1 MSLYDEIINGT
12 FNGRKTKI
20 KKKGIDI
27 DEDNSLYR
35 SIIDGT
41 YESSKTRI
49 NSSFFDEEENATVNN
64 IDNSGWFKKSQ
75 AFEDNEGDFFS
86 DAGKT
91 VLGTVG
97 DIGTHLTKGVM
108 NIGEGIGDLITYGR
122 AQYNENKGNSERANE
137 LRQIAQRDS
146 VNELFN
152 PIQEKVN
159 ENSILGDKSD
169 NIVEG
174 LGYVAGITAVGVV
187 TGGAG
192 TVATTATTFS
202 SAMGQSMNQAY
213 KEGAN
218 DDEAWKFG
226 VISGL
231 AEAGSELLFGGLG
244 KASGALGFSKGIT
257 AIDDTLA
264 TKVSGIFKSTLGKN
278 LSEYIIKAGAEGTEE
293 VISGF
298 IQALGQKITYKSEE
312 DLGKL
317 VKDQNLLEQ
326 FVSGAITSAIAQ
338 VPGQNGIYKTTKNG
352 RDFISGLTQNEAKVY
367 DKELSERTNKKTRET
382 AIEKAYNEQIATQE
396 KLGMNLTNE
405 DKATIRQ
412 AVEEAYNSGRIQ
424 DKTGI
429 SSKEYEEIENNV
441 KRDLEDG
448 NISIDRIRETLGEN
462 QDITKDTYL
471 QKSYYEEQQKRV
483 NYQVE
488 QTDNEKVNILY
499 QSAADAGMNNNN
511 VTRRKVELVAKLTK
525 DTNRQYKFASPEQL
539 KAMGY
544 NENANGVINK
554 ETGEILINSHS
565 DKGLQAII
573 GHETTHI
580 FDSTSKDGK
589 YTKEYEDLQKYAIEY
604 AKEKGIYEDK
614 VKNITNAYGN
624 ILKDEKSVNE
634 ELTADLIGDFLFND
648 EKFIENLSTKNRN
661 VFQKIYD
668 YIKHSFKLATAGSE
682 EAKQLENLKYQFDK
696 VYKTI
701 SEETNTEIKYHVSEN
716 FSNEIDKVLN
726 NELKSNSQV
735 KARDYTPKILV
746 DNGIQDLPML
756 ITQNHIKSTIYTKQE
771 AENLGL
777 STKNINYHGLG
788 KDLLIKAIDNLDNPQ
803 AIYKTS
809 ENNYLIVTEFKDNNG
824 KEIIVPIQ
832 INGKGRY
839 NDVFIDENQIKS
851 VYGRNNLDNYI
862 NSNNF
867 EQIYKKNE
875 ELDFNEGIQYSN
887 VANSSINN
895 SIASTNKNVNDTIK
909 YSMPESENN
918 SGSFYLQKNRF
929 DVSGNE
935 NLVNAQTLFYRTR
948 DDGQYY
954 VQATD
959 GSGKITYDG
968 VFYGEKQL
976 ARSLG
981 EEIANKIV
989 NTSESTNNEIYLQSD
1004 NIKSETD
1011 YMMAHR
1017 PTETGAYASNITK
1030 GTGEWDSLMPEDVYE
1045 HPEWYFDMN
1054 QEYSKESFKVLK
1066 QIKNNSNAE
1075 ITIYRATTGN
1085 KINKGDW
1092 VTLSKKYAEYHNNS
1106 QFKGEGNIIEL
1117 KVKAKDVQYAGDD
1130 INEFGYFPQDNTQT
1144 TDNHGRILSKEQQE
1158 YFKNSKVKDD
1168 NGQLITVY
1176 HGTNNAGFTQFNR
1189 NVNYFTDNQNVAK
1202 TYTGKDAI
1210 YEGYINITN
1219 PITIDAN
1226 EEIWSKIDINNIL
1239 IDGVDDVKSFL
1250 DTYGASTW
1258 KENGT
1263 IRTST
1268 ADLVSAIYD
1277 AIDEGEL
1284 NADGIIIN
1292 NIYDEGAY
1300 SDSVGKQLGTD
1311 FITFN
1316 SNQFKNIDN
1325 INPTDNPDIRF
1336 SMTNDNY
1343 ITGDDIAVKDMLKR
1357 NTEEN
1362 NTIDDMVGKSK
1373 INNNSNMNSQNSTE
1387 NRQEINLKTK
1397 AKNYINRSKTK
1408 FINDV
1413 IAKFGT
1419 SKIANTALLN
1429 STVENI
1435 KNDIQ
1440 NNGKL
1445 SKEQT
1450 NNYFNELYDNLKKI
1464 DTAYYDEYKDVKRDI
1479 QNTKFYIPD
1488 NVKNSI
1494 ADYNNFR
1501 QKNMGNIIM
1510 TNNLENIDIDT
1521 KYKELSESYPE
1532 LFPESITNI
1541 SDQLQKIA
1549 EVTKDISKVETNV
1562 SAYNDAYMGKEY
1574 RKWAREEFG
1583 TAISNL
1589 TQDIHNAMRYNED
1602 STPED
1607 KIDLTKEEV
1616 KKVYKLIPDA
1626 KKKYEKALAKEVL
1639 TRKDRIQ
1646 VDRLLNGEIDI
1657 GELSKDSNQEG
1668 IIRLATAKAE
1678 YDSLQK
1684 SVNEY
1689 VKNIKQARI
1698 EQAEKDIGD
1707 LNRWKDK
1714 KIGFQYSRE
1723 TPIRNIYDVAPK
1735 EIADNIVNKYF
1746 RSYIEVNE
1754 KKVVDNINSY
1764 NEQIKELY
1772 IETQNKYKIELNGK
1786 KEKVSESALIQLL
1799 GEKKITTQQIKEA
1812 GADVTKIENAV
1823 NKFRDIYNELIEK
1836 INDSMLDNGYA
1847 PMEYRKDY
1855 FPHFTEETSDTLLG
1869 KAAKL
1874 IGINISTK
1882 DNLPTD
1888 ISGQTMNFK
1897 PGRTWFSNMLQ
1908 RTTDVTDYDV
1918 LKGFDKYIRG
1928 ASDLIYHTNDIQNLR
1943 ALSTAIRGT
1952 YNDTEIQNKVT
1963 EIQESTTMN
1972 ELEKSEAIKSIY
1984 DTAKDRSHL
1993 SKFIEWLDNYTNLL
2007 AGKKSINDRGSE
2019 KELNREMYSTMQ
2031 SVESRFAANAIG
2043 GNVGVA
2049 LTNFAPLA
2057 QATGEIKTTNIAA
2070 GIWQTMKA
2078 SIKGDKSF
2086 ASESQFITRRRGT
2099 EYLSQTTTDKVT
2111 NLLTK
2116 PLEFAD
2122 NFTSEAIVRAKYLQ
2136 NIQEGMSEQVAL
2148 ENADRYTASLMAD
2161 RGRGALPT
2169 QFNNKNPIAKM
2180 INMFQVEVN
2189 NQWSYYFKDLPKNV
2203 QESGKNN
2210 LVGAYT
2216 KVMIG
2221 SYLMNE
2227 LLGSIRGNSTRVLP
2241 DPIYIIKE
2249 FIKGLSDD
2257 DDDND
2262 ADTILSTLSEIA
2274 GNMPFV
2280 SLPATLLGAED
2291 VGRVPLTGMVPD
2303 LSKIVGSVA
2312 DIANGEKTTGE
2323 GTADITKELM
2333 DTLGSSLILPFG
2345 GAQIKK
2351 TIKGIDLYSKDK
2363 PVSGSYTDNGDLRY
2377 TVDEDIG
2384 SKVQA
2389 AIFGAYANPYAQ
2401 DYVDS
2406 GYKTIKADNI
2416 DEMVGLGMN
2425 STEYRKYKK
2434 ELSAA
2439 GDTSD
2444 KNGYKQYVDDNGNI
2458 YWYDSK
2464 NDVVY
2469 NSNYEKT
2476 ILDKDDLTKVAK
2488 TQEQLNYIDSLDI
2501 SDEKKNI
2508 MANNLNK
2515 NSKKKIDMSEYS
2527 NYDSYEE
2534 YKYARDYPE
2543 KYSVI
2548 SQISSYDDFQEY
2560 SKQISNIAKEY
2571 KELSE
2576 DATTS
2581 KQKTAISKQK
2591 KQEIQSYIESLPLN
2605 QCQKIMLEKEAG
2617 GYSIKNYKQQIYQ
2630 YLESQDLTNEEK
2642 YNMWKELFE

>member
-1 MSLYDEIINGT
+1 MA
-12 FNGRKTKI
+12 I
-20 KKKGIDI
+20 KKKNSMEELFNQIRSGNIDTSKI
-27 DEDNSLYR
+27 DFSDLEDSEDT
-35 SIIDGT
+35 S
-41 YESSKTRI
+41 I
-49 NSSFFDEEENATVNN
+49 NSSNTMEQVYSQIRSGN
-64 IDNSGWFKKSQ
+64 IDMSKIDFGDKYDKIEEKDTSGWFKKSN
-75 AFEDNEGDFFS
+75 AFEDNEGNILTDT
-86 DAGKT
+86 GKT

-97 DIGTHLTKGVM
+97 DVGTRITKGIM

-122 AQYNENKGNSERANE
+122 AQYNENKGNTERANE

-146 VNELFN
+146 VDELFN
-152 PIQEKVN
+152 PIQEKVDK
-159 ENSILGDKSD
+159 NSILGDKSD

-174 LGYVAGITAVGVV
+174 LGYVAGMTAIGVAS
-187 TGGAG
+187 GGAA

-202 SAMGQSMNQAY
+202 SAMGQGMNQAY

-218 DDEAWKFG
+218 DDDAWKFG

-244 KASGALGFSKGIT
+244 KASGAVGLSKGISSV
-257 AIDDTLA
+257 DDALA
-264 TKVSGIFKSTLGKN
+264 TKVSGVFKSTIGKN

-298 IQALGQKITYKSEE
+298 IQAIGQKMTYKSEE

-352 RDFISGLTQNEAKVY
+352 RDFITGLTQNEAKVY

-396 KLGMNLTNE
+396 KLGINLTNE

-424 DKTGI
+424 DKTEI
-429 SSKEYEEIENNV
+429 SSKEYEKIENSV
-441 KRDLEDG
+441 KKDLEDG

-471 QKSYYEEQQKRV
+471 QKSYYEEQQKGV

-488 QTDNEKVNILY
+488 KTDNEKVNILY

-525 DTNRQYKFASPEQL
+525 DTNRQYKFVSPDQL
-539 KAMGY
+539 KSMGY
-544 NENANGVINK
+544 NENANGIINK

-614 VKNITNAYGN
+614 VKSITNAYGN

-634 ELTADLIGDFLFND
+634 ELTADLVGDFLFND

-696 VYKTI
+696 IYKTI
-701 SEETNTEIKYHVSEN
+701 SKETSTEIKYHVSEN

-832 INGKGRY
+832 IKGKGRY

-867 EQIYKKNE
+867 EHIYKKNE

-918 SGSFYLQKNRF
+918 SGSF
-929 DVSGNE
+929 S
-935 NLVNAQTLFYRTR
+935 
-948 DDGQYY
+948 
-954 VQATD
+954 
-959 GSGKITYDG
+959 
-968 VFYGEKQL
+968 
-976 ARSLG
+976 
-981 EEIANKIV
+981 
-989 NTSESTNNEIYLQSD
+989 
-1004 NIKSETD
+1004 
-1011 YMMAHR
+1011 M
-1017 PTETGAYASNITK
+1017 
-1030 GTGEWDSLMPEDVYE
+1030 
-1045 HPEWYFDMN
+1045 
-1054 QEYSKESFKVLK
+1054 
-1066 QIKNNSNAE
+1066 
-1075 ITIYRATTGN
+1075 
-1085 KINKGDW
+1085 
-1092 VTLSKKYAEYHNNS
+1092 
-1106 QFKGEGNIIEL
+1106 
-1117 KVKAKDVQYAGDD
+1117 
-1130 INEFGYFPQDNTQT
+1130 QDNQ
-1144 TDNHGRILSKEQQE
+1144 GRTLTKEQQE
-1158 YFKNSKVKDD
+1158 YFKDVSQKLKDE
-1168 NGQLITVY
+1168 NGNIKEYY
-1176 HGTNNAGFTQFNR
+1176 HGTQRADRVG
-1189 NVNYFTDNQNVAK
+1189 NYFDPNKATSGPMAFFTDNSNIAK
-1202 TYTGKDAI
+1202 SYSENKQDTSISREADTEYDLFKANGKDLDYYWNSLTKQQQEKINKKGRAI
-1210 YEGYINITN
+1210 GFDENYENIVYDENHDSFSGQYDYYLKNEEHNNGIKALYDVFIQDGNLFGEDMAKFKDVLTLAGINDVEYLDPYKIDSKVYNVYLKIKNPFDTSSISSEIFKELDKASKHAPTQIGYSADQWDKSNIT
-1219 PITIDAN
+1219 PIQWMNRLKD
-1226 EEIWSKIDINNIL
+1226 DI
-1239 IDGVDDVKSFL
+1239 
-1250 DTYGASTW
+1250 
-1258 KENGT
+1258 ENGT
-1263 IRTST
+1263 THAWTSIPDWVT
-1268 ADLVSAIYD
+1268 NVLKNNGY
-1277 AIDEGEL
+1277 
-1284 NADGIIIN
+1284 DGIVDN
-1292 NIYDEGAY
+1292 G
-1300 SDSVGKQLGTD
+1300 GKNGGEEHQVVIP
-1311 FITFN
+1311 FY
-1316 SNQFKNIDN
+1316 SNQIKNIDN
-1325 INPTDNPDIRF
+1325 LNPTDNPDIRF
-1336 SMTNDNY
+1336 SITNDNY

-1373 INNNSNMNSQNSTE
+1373 INNNSNMNSQNSIE
-1387 NRQEINLKTK
+1387 NRQETNLKTK
-1397 AKNYINRSKTK
+1397 AKNYISRSKTK

-1464 DTAYYDEYKDVKRDI
+1464 DTAYYDEYKDVKKDI

-1494 ADYNNFR
+1494 VDYNEFR

-1510 TNNLENIDIDT
+1510 TNNLENIDIDS

-1532 LFPESITNI
+1532 LFPENI
-1541 SDQLQKIA
+1541 INAAEQLQKIA
-1549 EVTKDISKVETNV
+1549 DVTKDISKVETNV
-1562 SAYNDAYMGKEY
+1562 SAYNDEYMGKEY

-1626 KKKYEKALAKEVL
+1626 KRKYEKALSKEVL

-1657 GELSKDSNQEG
+1657 GELPKDSNQEG

-1698 EQAEKDIGD
+1698 EQAEKDVGD

-1754 KKVVDNINSY
+1754 KKVVDNINNY

-1772 IETQNKYKIELNGK
+1772 IGTQNKYKIELNGK

-1908 RTTDVTDYDV
+1908 RTTDATDYDV

-2043 GNVGVA
+2043 GNIGVA

-2078 SIKGDKSF
+2078 SIKGDTSF

-2148 ENADRYTASLMAD
+2148 ENADRYTAGLMAD

-2221 SYLMNE
+2221 SYLINE

-2303 LSKIVGSVA
+2303 LSKIVGSVT
-2312 DIANGEKTTGE
+2312 DIANGEKTSEE
-2323 GTADITKELM
+2323 GTKDITNEIM
-2333 DTLGSSLILPFG
+2333 STLGSSLILPFG
-2345 GAQIKK
+2345 GSQIKK
-2351 TIKGIDLYSKDK
+2351 TLKGIDLYSGDK

-2425 STEYRKYKK
+2425 STEYRNYKK
-2434 ELSAA
+2434 GLSAA

-2444 KNGYKQYVDDNGNI
+2444 KNGYKQYIDDNGNI

-2476 ILDKDDLTKVAK
+2476 IMDKDDLTKVAK

-2501 SDEKKNI
+2501 SDEKKTI

-2605 QCQKIMLEKEAG
+2605 QYQKIMLEKEVG